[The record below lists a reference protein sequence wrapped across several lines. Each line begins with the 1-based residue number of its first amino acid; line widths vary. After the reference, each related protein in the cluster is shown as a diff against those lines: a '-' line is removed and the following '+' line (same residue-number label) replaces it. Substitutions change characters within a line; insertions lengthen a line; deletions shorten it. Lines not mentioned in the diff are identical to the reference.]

1 MPSATP
7 KKAPSSLESKKKDKN
22 IIEIIKDR
30 QTEELVFAFCGPL
43 GSGISTVAKVTE
55 DIISKY
61 KYETKYYKI
70 SSIIEKYLPLVKSE
84 IEKTEYLKDINL
96 SLPLNEIDPA
106 DRINILQS
114 AGNQLRE
121 QFGNNILA
129 QLIIKEIAI
138 NRQDRDDGET
148 EIEIKKESRRFV
160 SIIDSLK
167 HPDEYRLLQ
176 AVYGNMFY
184 LFGVL
189 CPDQIRKERLNQEK
203 KMSSGKEALLME
215 RDKEEDIFYGQ
226 KLLKSLQYADFFIRN
241 VDINVN
247 IIKQPIKRYIKLI
260 LGNIDITP
268 TIDEYAMYCA
278 QSAALRSS
286 CLSRQVGAAIVSSN
300 NELITTGTNDVPKY
314 KGGQYTSDDK
324 GNDGRCFNLY
334 GNMCKNSEYKKDIF
348 NDIKNILLK
357 NLDDP
362 TNANKIAKQI
372 SNQERLKSL
381 MEFSRSVHA
390 EMDAITTAAR
400 IGSTSLKN
408 STLYCTTFPCHNC
421 ARHIVASGITKV
433 YYIEPFEKS
442 LARELHNDAIDF
454 EPKNDDLNNKVIFMP
469 FGGVAPKQYLNLFQ
483 RGDRKIDGKEM
494 PIDLTRSKPT
504 VVKLLDTFLEYES
517 KIVEFVKRLELD

>member
-247 IIKQPIKRYIKLI
+247 IIKQPIKRFIKLI

-268 TIDEYAMYCA
+268 TIDEYAMHCA

-334 GNMCKNSEYKKDIF
+334 GNMCKNSEY
-348 NDIKNILLK
+348 
-357 NLDDP
+357 
-362 TNANKIAKQI
+362 
-372 SNQERLKSL
+372 
-381 MEFSRSVHA
+381 
-390 EMDAITTAAR
+390 
-400 IGSTSLKN
+400 
-408 STLYCTTFPCHNC
+408 
-421 ARHIVASGITKV
+421 
-433 YYIEPFEKS
+433 
-442 LARELHNDAIDF
+442 
-454 EPKNDDLNNKVIFMP
+454 
-469 FGGVAPKQYLNLFQ
+469 
-483 RGDRKIDGKEM
+483 
-494 PIDLTRSKPT
+494 
-504 VVKLLDTFLEYES
+504 
-517 KIVEFVKRLELD
+517 